1 MSVKTSG
8 LTITGWLMAV
18 MLLLIPFESADALG
32 TRAGTVIRNVATAT
46 FNNSAGI
53 AIAPI
58 TSNVVSVVVTQI
70 AAVDVSPPTAIE
82 EVGPGS
88 TAKQPVQVTN
98 QGNGFDLYDL
108 TKTDLPEGWVSVM
121 YRDTNQNGV
130 LDPSENDPGNI
141 PTQTTTLDAD
151 SIYYLILCV
160 TPAITAID
168 GDTTQIT
175 ITGTSQ
181 FDNQVKDSGTYT
193 IKVVSSVLEI
203 TKTAT
208 PINPKPLDVVAYTI
222 RITNTGSRPAFN
234 TVVTDTIPQNMA
246 YANETIRVA
255 TDDITSYDNAD
266 VLTDGNDNDT
276 ADFGFTAGIGGIN
289 VGLGELAV
297 GEVRQVFFRSVVN
310 EGVMAATLIDNEAF
324 GTFEFPSG
332 LAQLPKMAMAT
343 VTVDFKALIEITSSD
358 GMGEP
363 SDTVNH
369 IITIRNKANES
380 DILNLTGQSS
390 EGFDFIIWVDT
401 NRDSI
406 PGNTGDAPLTDSN
419 NDVRPD
425 AGTMAQGD
433 SLQLIVQ
440 VIIPAGTPDSTIDI
454 NSLTLSSATDP
465 TVIVIGTA
473 TTLVKAPRMVPVK
486 TATPPGSQPAGT
498 ELLYTIV
505 ITNNGM
511 GTADSTRFT
520 DTIPALTDYLVNS
533 ITLDGV
539 AQTDG
544 ADGDDAVLDN
554 SEIQIFLG
562 RFNSGES
569 KTVAFRVK
577 IKETL

>member
-222 RITNTGSRPAFN
+222 RVTNTGSRPAFN

-276 ADFGFTAGIGGIN
+276 ADFGFAAGIGGIN